1 MRCEVRAR
9 PGGFVR
15 FAGAAGPGRT
25 DAMGMQTDPVAEYEA
40 ALMAWLELQAHPVH
54 AEIDAAAARLAAARA
69 RLD

>member
-1 MRCEVRAR
+1 
-9 PGGFVR
+9 
-15 FAGAAGPGRT
+15 
-25 DAMGMQTDPVAEYEA
+25 MGMQTDPVAEYEA